1 MWAPGG
7 SVQRTGPQLF
17 DRRRHLG
24 NHCFI
29 SGGEVYYFLFRFQL
43 MYLREFG
50 PFIVL
55 VAVVGAARGWTV
67 VGAESFPKRQPLLLK
82 VAGAS
87 LLLLPI

>member
-1 MWAPGG
+1 
-7 SVQRTGPQLF
+7 
-17 DRRRHLG
+17 
-24 NHCFI
+24 
-29 SGGEVYYFLFRFQL
+29 